1 MSENYLKNFTKKIPL
16 LWKVLTSVK
25 DFIVYL
31 SRLKDVIMM
40 LLSLHIYPKKTFKFS
55 TRKLLPCDKNKF
67 SKNSKPIIP
76 YDLLEDKSSEIS
88 KMKEINI
95 VARGSSFDLNQ
106 LKNLKG
112 PIFCVSFYNGFKID
126 NNGKVVYRDHFNHE
140 TGEREIKK
148 TDDHITEKE
157 YLTYESYEDF
167 RKNDLIYVQSTPGVL
182 EMFKKKGLQTLS
194 LDVLTLDKDG
204 NHISKD
210 EKKTN
215 ALKNI
220 IDNDQCKLIT
230 TLEKIYKPPILPPY
244 PNFTPASSFIPSV
257 CSLSFF
263 AEKMNIYGWD
273 HHFTHSPEKMSYI
286 KFLFFMLKY
295 ELKATPNSK
304 FKWNAHFESLLIN
317 IYYGYQFS
325 KLPNINVFGY
335 LGRLEKH
342 KKIVKKIERVLF
354 N

>member
-1 MSENYLKNFTKKIPL
+1 MLSYNLKNYIKKNPP
-16 LWKVLTSVK
+16 LWKFLTSSK
-25 DFIVYL
+25 DYFLYL
-31 SRLKDVIMM
+31 TRLKDVLMM
-40 LLSLHIYPKKTFKFS
+40 LLLIHTNPKKAFKFS
-55 TRKLLPCDKNKF
+55 TRKLLPCDKNRF
-67 SKNSKPIIP
+67 SKESKPIIP
-76 YDLLEDKSSEIS
+76 YDLLENKSSKIS
-88 KMKEINI
+88 NMKEINI
-95 VARGSSFDLNQ
+95 IARGSSFDLNQ

-112 PIFCVSFYNGFKID
+112 PIFLVSFYNGFKID

-157 YLTYESYEDF
+157 YLIYESYEDF

-194 LDVLTLDKDG
+194 LDVLMLDKNG

-215 ALKNI
+215 KLKNY
-220 IDNDQCKLIT
+220 IDNDQCKIIT
-230 TLEKIYKPPILPPY
+230 TLEKIYQPPILPPY
-244 PNFTPASSFIPSV
+244 PNWTPAGSFIPAV

-273 HHFTHSPEKMSYI
+273 HRLTHSPEKMSYI
-286 KFLFFMLKY
+286 EFLLHMLKY
-295 ELKATPNSK
+295 ELKATLNSK
-304 FKWNAHFESLLIN
+304 FKWSAHFESLLIN
-317 IYYGYQFS
+317 IYYSYQFS

-335 LGRLEKH
+335 LGGLEKH
-342 KKIVKKIERVLF
+342 KKIVKKIERALF